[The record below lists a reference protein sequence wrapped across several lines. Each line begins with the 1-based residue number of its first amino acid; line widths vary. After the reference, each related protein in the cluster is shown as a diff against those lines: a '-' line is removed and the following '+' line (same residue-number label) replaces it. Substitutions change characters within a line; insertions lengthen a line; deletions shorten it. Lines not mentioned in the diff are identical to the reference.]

1 MMVLPHVAVI
11 IPALNEETTIDGVVR
26 RSIAS
31 FDKDCDIRIVVG
43 DNGSNDRTARKSV
56 DAGAEVVKEPNR
68 GYGAAC
74 LRAIHHLGDWPDFLV
89 FLDADGS
96 SRPEEIPSLLDP
108 LLIGKADLVIGIRND
123 DSAMTLPQR
132 WGTKLAVTLVNVRW
146 STSFKDMGPFRA
158 VRYDSYRKL
167 GMRDKTWGWTI
178 EMQIL
183 AVIHGLRFDQIPV
196 SWEMRKGGASKIS
209 GTISGVVRA
218 GFRILWTV
226 GKYSLHKPL
235 PSE

>member
-1 MMVLPHVAVI
+1 MALPHVAVI
-11 IPALNEETTIDGVVR
+11 IPALNEETTIRGVVK

-31 FDKDCDIRIVVG
+31 LDEICDFRILVS
-43 DNGSNDRTARKSV
+43 DNGSTDRTAKNSA
-56 DAGAEVVKEPNR
+56 DAGAEVVKESNR

-74 LRAIHHLGDWPDFLV
+74 IRAVRHLEDWPDFLV

-96 SRPEEIPSLLDP
+96 SRPEEIPVLLDSLLA
-108 LLIGKADLVIGIRND
+108 GKADLVIGIRND
-123 DSAMTLPQR
+123 DTAMTLPQR

-146 STSFKDMGPFRA
+146 GTSFQDMGPFRA
-158 VRYDSYRKL
+158 VRYDSFRKL

-183 AVIHGLRFDQIPV
+183 AVIHGLRCEQIPV
-196 SWEMRKGGASKIS
+196 SWEMRMGGSSKIS
-209 GTISGVVRA
+209 GTLSGVVRA

-226 GKYSLHKPL
+226 GKYSLYRPF
-235 PSE
+235 PSR